1 MVEVSGNIEPGPC
14 RLQILDSRGDE
25 WVQGV
30 CGNSW
35 VSLLTQDCKAEV
47 GEASQS
53 ILLDLPSPLLHLC
66 IQVAWKTPLIKRLEK
81 KCSRSRRS

>member
-1 MVEVSGNIEPGPC
+1 MVEVSGNIEPAPR

-35 VSLLTQDCKAEV
+35 VSLLTQDCKAGV

-53 ILLDLPSPLLHLC
+53 IQPDPPFPLLNLC
-66 IQVAWKTPLIKRLEK
+66 MKDACNIALTRHHRK
-81 KCSRSRRS
+81 KG